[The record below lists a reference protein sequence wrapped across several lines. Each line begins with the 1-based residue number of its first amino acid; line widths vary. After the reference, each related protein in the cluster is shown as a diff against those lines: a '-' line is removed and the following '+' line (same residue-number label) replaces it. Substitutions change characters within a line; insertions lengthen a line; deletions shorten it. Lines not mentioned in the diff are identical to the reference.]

1 MWQFDVHRTFVYWE
15 IWFGY
20 TLLHMLLFV
29 FVFFT
34 DTPNKEVG
42 QHKLDAKY
50 RKTHQEMTKKK
61 TEEKENQIHQGK
73 SRTHQAVYSH
83 QASVRHDVICFIKV
97 KKKEGAS
104 CGLLFV

>member
-20 TLLHMLLFV
+20 TLLHMLLF
-29 FVFFT
+29 FFT

-50 RKTHQEMTKKK
+50 RKTHLEMTKKK
-61 TEEKENQIHQGK
+61 NGRKRK
-73 SRTHQAVYSH
+73 SNSSREIPY
-83 QASVRHDVICFIKV
+83 ASGR
-97 KKKEGAS
+97 
-104 CGLLFV
+104 LFSSSVGSS

>member
-20 TLLHMLLFV
+20 TLLHMLLF
-29 FVFFT
+29 FFT

-50 RKTHQEMTKKK
+50 RKTHLEMTKKK
-61 TEEKENQIHQGK
+61 RKKKKIK
-73 SRTHQAVYSH
+73 
-83 QASVRHDVICFIKV
+83 FIKGNPV
-97 KKKEGAS
+97 RIRPFILIKRRFVMT
-104 CGLLFV
+104 LFVSSK